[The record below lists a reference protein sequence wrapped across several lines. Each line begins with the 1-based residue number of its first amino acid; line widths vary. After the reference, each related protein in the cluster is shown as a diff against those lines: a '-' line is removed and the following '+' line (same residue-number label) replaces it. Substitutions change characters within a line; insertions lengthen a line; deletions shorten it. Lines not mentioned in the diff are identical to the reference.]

1 LSARRPACRRI
12 DRGRRAHA
20 LKRGIH
26 VVSHETR
33 AGDRI
38 ARRVVIVGCGASG
51 GLVAIQLLRRGGTAL
66 EVTVVEPRAELAVGA
81 AFSTRDPWHRLNVPA
96 ITMSALPDDPDHFR
110 RWLDAPPETFPSRAD
125 YGRYLRTLLAE
136 AIASSAASFHH
147 VPARAVRLAEGDG
160 TIFVSVEGE
169 IHPLHADAVV
179 LATGN
184 ELPAVP
190 GSLAA
195 WDDDPR
201 FVADP
206 WARTALDPFADGE
219 VVAILGTGH
228 TALDLA
234 ASVLRRLPASV
245 VIAISRRGEL
255 PRAHEDPWR
264 PRLPQPIFGVAEFR
278 AFHDPLVE
286 AEARVR
292 AHGADWRRALDSLR
306 PIHRQLW
313 LAMDDDL
320 RRRFVG
326 EWRRTWE
333 VHRSRVPADVM
344 RDVEAWTA
352 QRRFIVRA
360 GTIGRLEAEGA
371 RLRIHVTAPGDASTS
386 SFVADRILLATG
398 PDEHATANPFL
409 AAACADGILRPDPLG
424 LGLDVDPVSGR
435 TRDAAGSTAQP
446 IWAVGPLRRGA
457 VWESI
462 AIPEIRDQAADLAER
477 LLGTGT

>member
-1 LSARRPACRRI
+1 VI
-12 DRGRRAHA
+12 
-20 LKRGIH
+20 
-26 VVSHETR
+26 VETR
-33 AGDRI
+33 PDGRI
-38 ARRVVIVGCGASG
+38 PRRVVIVGGGASG
-51 GLVAIQLLRRGGTAL
+51 GLVAIHLLRRGGKGL
-66 EVTVVEPRAELAVGA
+66 EVTVVEPRTELAIGA

-96 ITMSALPDDPDHFR
+96 ITMSALPDDLDHFR
-110 RWLDAPPETFPSRAD
+110 RWLDVPPETFPGRAD

-136 AIASSAASFHH
+136 AIASSAASFRH
-147 VPARAVRLAEGDG
+147 VQARAVRLAEGDG
-160 TIFVSVEGE
+160 SLTVSVEGE
-169 IHPLHADAVV
+169 LHRLPADAVV

-184 ELPAVP
+184 ELPTVP
-190 GSLAA
+190 GSLVA
-195 WDDDPR
+195 WRADPR

-206 WARTALDPFADGE
+206 WARTALDPIADGE

-264 PRLPQPIFGVAEFR
+264 PRLPQPIFSVAEFR
-278 AFHDPLVE
+278 AFDDPLAE
-286 AEARVR
+286 AAARVR

-320 RRRFVG
+320 RRRFAG

-344 RDVEAWTA
+344 RDVEAWIA
-352 QRRFIVRA
+352 QRRFVVRA
-360 GTIGRLEAEGA
+360 GTIERLEADGA
-371 RLRIHVTAPGDASTS
+371 RLRIFVRAPDEAVAS

-409 AAACADGILRPDPLG
+409 AVACADGILRPDPLG

-435 TRDAAGSTAQP
+435 ARDAAGLTARP
-446 IWAVGPLRRGA
+446 VWAVGPLRRGA

-462 AIPEIRDQAADLAER
+462 AIPEIRDQAAELAER
-477 LLGTGT
+477 LLGTGA